1 MSVIQAELKF
11 YGSASMPDDDSATA
25 IGGAIS
31 TSKKMDFSDMS
42 ANGNVQVVSSASG
55 DTTQTV
61 AVSGRNAAGVL
72 ISETKTLSGTTVVPM
87 TVNTVWERLLKA
99 VKSGST
105 TGDVAVEAVTATR
118 TGTAQAGT
126 ANDITLD
133 SGASATDGYYNGQ
146 VIRLTSGTG
155 SGQIRQ
161 IIDYNGT
168 TKKAVVSSAWG
179 TNPDSTS
186 QFKVATGMVFDK
198 SPAEILEVRRP
209 FYNASAPASG
219 SRSYYEKFFIKN
231 TNSTLAL
238 TSAVVR
244 EQADPSGKITFML
257 PSSLDDTGTN
267 GTGNNRQVAP
277 SGTFDSSDKNV
288 GNSQNLSSGSAQ
300 GVWMC
305 LTLSAGDAAT
315 KTTWTP
321 RIQGNTT

>member
-1 MSVIQAELKF
+1 MSITQAEIKI
-11 YGSASMPDDDSATA
+11 YGSAVMPDDDATQN

-31 TSKKMDFSDMS
+31 TSKKMEFSDIA
-42 ANGNVQVVSSASG
+42 ANGNIQIVSSAT

-61 AVSGRNAAGVL
+61 AVTGRNAAGVL
-72 ISETKTLSGTTVVPM
+72 ISEAKTLNGTTVVPM

-99 VKSGST
+99 VKSATT

-118 TGTAQAGT
+118 SNTAQGGT

-133 SGASATDGYYNGQ
+133 SSASATDGYYNGQ

-179 TNPDSTS
+179 TNPDATS
-186 QFKVATGMVFDK
+186 QFKISTGMVFDK

-209 FYNASAPASG
+209 FYNASAPATG
-219 SRSYYEKFFIKN
+219 SRNYYEKFFVKN
-231 TNSTLAL
+231 TNATLAL
-238 TSAVVR
+238 TSAIVK

-257 PSSLDDTGTN
+257 PATLDDTGTN
-267 GTGNNRQVAP
+267 GANNRQVAP
-277 SGTFDSSDKNV
+277 SGTFDSADKNV
-288 GNSQNLSSGSAQ
+288 ANSQNLSAGSAQ
-300 GVWMC
+300 GVWIC
-305 LTLSAGDAAT
+305 LTLAAGDAAS
-315 KTTWTP
+315 KTSWTP
-321 RIQGNTT
+321 RLQGNTT